1 MKKLGGIRTKIAL
14 LYSILLF
21 GLASIVLGVIYV
33 SFPQSLSDSEV
44 TQQNVETESG
54 GLSAERLN
62 GFEELLLFEE
72 KVNQNAVE
80 QLRDYILIALAG
92 LLLISLMVGWYAA
105 GIVLKPMK
113 HISFAAREISATDLS
128 KRIALKGPCLLY
140 TSPSPRDS

>member
-44 TQQNVETESG
+44 TQQNVETESD

-62 GFEELLLFEE
+62 GFEEFLLFEE

-80 QLRDYILIALAG
+80 QLRDYKKKA
-92 LLLISLMVGWYAA
+92 
-105 GIVLKPMK
+105 
-113 HISFAAREISATDLS
+113 
-128 KRIALKGPCLLY
+128 KRQKVQ
-140 TSPSPRDS
+140 TFNSP